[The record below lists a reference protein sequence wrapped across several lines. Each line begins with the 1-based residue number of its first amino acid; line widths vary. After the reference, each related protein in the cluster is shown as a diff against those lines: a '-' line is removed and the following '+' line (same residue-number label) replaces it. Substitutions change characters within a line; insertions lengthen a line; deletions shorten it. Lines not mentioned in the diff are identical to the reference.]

1 MDGGGSRTRLDM
13 IGGDSVVDVQWS
25 LGRAEFDQ
33 LITFY
38 RDTINFGADPFL
50 MDLYLDFSELTEHEC
65 YFIPGSLKLQGQRA
79 HRFDLTAQLEIKP
92 LEADEELDNAIVE
105 FFNEYE
111 SIEVLDETLESFETL
126 FDTLATA
133 TPQDNFEEIVGAI
146 ADDYCSEDVM
156 DETLQGLEDLV
167 VGMEYT
173 NNGEQYL
180 AQELIIE
187 YGSAEEVNIV
197 LGRLESFSNS
207 AFDFEQVRIG
217 NPLIE
222 EEEVDPNLVEI
233 IEAYGSEQ
241 AVDDILGHLEEHVNY
256 SLAPEVNVEAADP
269 TLEEL
274 KAPLIEEYCSEDILD
289 QTLQSL
295 EDLVVNLEI
304 PELPYDNEEDL
315 NGQEVIVEYGGA
327 QAADDVLEYLEFLV
341 NREIPNLVPTEA
353 DGVAEPTLEE
363 IVEDL
368 AEEYCSESIL
378 DATLEQLELTVI
390 NLQIDPPMSDVT
402 EGLEDLIDEL
412 GDI

>member
-1 MDGGGSRTRLDM
+1 MPLDKLELPPLQSGYGTEDFNRVLSRDMDGGGSRTRLDM

-79 HRFDLTAQLEIKP
+79 HRFDLTAQLEVKP

-187 YGSAEEVNIV
+187 
-197 LGRLESFSNS
+197 LG
-207 AFDFEQVRIG
+207 
-217 NPLIE
+217 
-222 EEEVDPNLVEI
+222 DP
-233 IEAYGSEQ
+233 Q
-241 AVDDILGHLEEHVNY
+241 AVKDRLGE
-256 SLAPEVNVEAADP
+256 
-269 TLEEL
+269 LEEL
-274 KAPLIEEYCSEDILD
+274 VNFGLVKTANENEPEPSTEEIVAELAEEYCSEDILD